1 MKKIAFVLLTTAILS
16 GCAASG
22 AKFSTVESNLPEI
35 SASAGRVY
43 FYRTYSSF
51 GAGMRPTI
59 FVDGK
64 PVGKSIPGGVFY
76 TDLPTGNHAVTI
88 DAQIY
93 PGQSSLQLN
102 VEPKETTYVKTWIG
116 ASGFGGR
123 TNMAIV
129 AESEGNTAINDLSFT
144 GSAK

>member
-1 MKKIAFVLLTTAILS
+1 MKKPLFVLLSAAILS

-22 AKFSTVESNLPEI
+22 AKLSTIESTFSEI
-35 SASAGRVY
+35 SSSEGRVY
-43 FYRTYSSF
+43 FYRTYSTF

-76 TDLPTGNHAVTI
+76 KDLPEGNHAVTI

-123 TNMAIV
+123 TNMAV
-129 AESEGNTAINDLSFT
+129 VGEGEGNSAINDLSFT
-144 GSAK
+144 GNEK